1 MKYWTELTRIEDA
14 IIRLQT
20 LDSLVRVVASGIPQ
34 TNLEDASN
42 SIWHL
47 QGSIESIHADL
58 RDSFDEL
65 WEMVRDEDKKDL
77 TNKLE
82 KKYNGGMKK
91 KKMMTDKELP

>member
-1 MKYWTELTRIEDA
+1 MLFR
-14 IIRLQT
+14 
-20 LDSLVRVVASGIPQ
+20 S
-34 TNLEDASN
+34 
-42 SIWHL
+42 L